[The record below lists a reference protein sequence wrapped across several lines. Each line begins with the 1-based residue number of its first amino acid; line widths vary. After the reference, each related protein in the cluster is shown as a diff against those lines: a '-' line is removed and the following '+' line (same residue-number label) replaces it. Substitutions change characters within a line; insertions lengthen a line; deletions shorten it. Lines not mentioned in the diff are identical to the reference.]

1 MGFSPFDIF
10 WYLVALGILISVH
23 EYGHYRVAVACDI
36 RIYRFSL
43 GFGPVLW
50 RRAFGEPG
58 CEFTLSAIPLGGYV
72 LMLEKP
78 DEDTPPEDAQRSLIN
93 RPLWQRAA
101 VILAGPAANLILGV
115 VLYAAAQFVGIKE
128 LVPAV
133 SQPPVGSMLAAAGVR
148 SGDRIV
154 ATTEDGVDEDAAPR
168 WSNVLS
174 FYDFAEAMAIALMD
188 QKALHVQVRHPGESA
203 VRVVALPLDTL
214 GKNELDAEAVERIG
228 LTRPY
233 MPPVIQAV
241 TAGGPAALAGVQAG
255 DLVER
260 IDDDAVVDA
269 QMLTTRIRASAADGV
284 AKVMQWHVLRAGR
297 PVALAVTP
305 LVLTE
310 DGHRFGRANVSVGG
324 DYPTEL
330 VHLGPI
336 DSVVYGAEQTWRRS
350 VLSLRMFGRMLTGKA
365 SVKNLNGPISIA
377 HAAGVAAR
385 LGLSDFL
392 VMLAQV
398 SVGIGVLNLLPIPV
412 LDGGRLLYYLFEGA
426 TGRPVSTPWQ
436 TWLRYGGV
444 FAILLLMSLALSN
457 DLARLL
463 GR

>member
-1 MGFSPFDIF
+1 MLTLLS
-10 WYLVALGILISVH
+10 YLVTLGILISVH
-23 EYGHYRVAVACDI
+23 EYGHYRVAVACNI

-72 LMLEKP
+72 MMLEKP
-78 DEDTPPEDAQRSLIN
+78 DDETPPEDVERSLN
-93 RPLWQRAA
+93 HRPLWQRAA

-115 VLYAAAQFVGIKE
+115 VLYAAAQFVGIQQ

-133 SQPPVGSMLAAAGVR
+133 SQPPSGSMLASAGVR

-154 ATTEDGVDEDAAPR
+154 ASSEDAADGQGDMR
-168 WSNVLS
+168 WRDVRS
-174 FYDFAEAMAIALMD
+174 FEDLFEGVAVALMD
-188 QKALHVQVRHPGESA
+188 QKPLSLQIRHRGEDA
-203 VRVVALPLDTL
+203 THTVTLPLDTL
-214 GKNELDAEAVERIG
+214 GKNELDADAVTRIG
-228 LTRPY
+228 LTAPY
-233 MPPVIQAV
+233 SPPLISEVK
-241 TAGGPAALAGVQAG
+241 AGGPAAKAGILAGDV
-255 DLVER
+255 VETVDGEP
-260 IDDDAVVDA
+260 IVDA
-269 QMLTTRIRASAADGV
+269 QALRDHIRANAAGGT
-284 AKVMQWHVLRAGR
+284 ATTMQWHLRRAGN
-297 PVALAVTP
+297 PLTIPVTP
-305 LVLTE
+305 RVIVE
-310 DGHRFGRANVSVGG
+310 DGHPFGRVDAGIGG
-324 DYPTEL
+324 AFAQEL
-330 VHLGPI
+330 VHDGLV
-336 DSVVYGAEQTWRRS
+336 DSMVYGAQQTWHRS

-365 SVKNLNGPISIA
+365 SVKNLNGPITIA
-377 HAAGVAAR
+377 DAAGKSASR
-385 LGLSDFL
+385 GLADFL
-392 VMLAQV
+392 AFLAQV

>member
-1 MGFSPFDIF
+1 MSFSLFTIP
-10 WYLVALGILISVH
+10 WYLLTLGILISVH
-23 EYGHYRVAVACDI
+23 EYGHYRVAVACNI

-72 LMLEKP
+72 MMLEQP
-78 DEDTPPEDAQRSLIN
+78 DENTPEADVKRSLVN

-128 LVPAV
+128 IVPAL
-133 SQPPVGSMLAAAGVR
+133 SQPPAGSMLADAGVR
-148 SGDRIV
+148 SGDRVV
-154 ATTEDGVDEDAAPR
+154 ASSEEDVSGDGEAR
-168 WSNVLS
+168 WRSVRS
-174 FYDFAEAMAIALMD
+174 FDGLIEGLAVALMD
-188 QKALHVQVRHPGESA
+188 QKPLSLQIRHRGEA
-203 VRVVALPLDTL
+203 AIHTVTLPIDTL
-214 GKNELDAEAVERIG
+214 GKNELDLAAVTRIG
-228 LTRPY
+228 LTAPFA
-233 MPPVIQAV
+233 PPVMGEIV
-241 TAGGPAALAGVQAG
+241 PDGPAAKAGLLAGDV
-255 DLVER
+255 VESV
-260 IDDDAVVDA
+260 DGQVVVDSQA
-269 QMLTTRIRASAADGV
+269 LRDRIRANAASGT
-284 AKVMQWHVLRAGR
+284 ATTMQWQVLRQGK
-297 PVALAVTP
+297 PLTIAVTP
-305 LVLTE
+305 RVLTE
-310 DGHRFGRANVSVGG
+310 DGRRFGRVDAAIGAFEQ
-324 DYPTEL
+324 EL
-330 VHLGPI
+330 VHDGLL
-336 DSVVYGAEQTWRRS
+336 DSMAYGVRQTVDHA
-350 VLSLRMFGRMLTGKA
+350 VLSLRMFGRMLTGRA
-365 SVKNLNGPISIA
+365 SVKNLNGPITIA
-377 HAAGVAAR
+377 DAAGKSASR
-385 LGLSDFL
+385 GLADFFAF
-392 VMLAQV
+392 LAQV